1 MIKAYQEGN
10 KLTLKIHDSIDKT
23 SWFECEE
30 GKEEGAV
37 ANVSDLEK
45 ILNSNKNASIIDIY
59 INSAGGDVFEG
70 IGIYNILKRNRAY
83 KRVYVDGFA
92 CSIASVIAM
101 AGNQVYMPKSSMMMI
116 HNCWTMVCGN
126 ANDLRKMADDLDKMN
141 ELSVKA
147 YMTKFNG
154 TEKELQKLLD
164 GETYLNADECL
175 EKGLCTKVVED
186 GEETETMVNE
196 ALDKNTNMYN
206 AKLEQLRA
214 IKESI
219 KQLDVETKEVETV
232 NETENVEII
241 NETELVNEANDE
253 MKDSEETKEYTKEEV
268 KEAVES
274 MQQNALQKFFHIQVK
289 EKN

>member
-1 MIKAYQEGN
+1 MIKVYQEGN

-23 SWFECEE
+23 SWFEDGE
-30 GKEEGAV
+30 KEEDAV

-45 ILNSNKNASIIDIY
+45 ILSNNKNASIIDIY

-70 IGIYNILKRNRAY
+70 IGIYNILKRNKAY

-101 AGNQVYMPKSSMMMI
+101 AGNQICMPKSSMMMI

-126 ANDLRKMADDLDKMN
+126 ANDLRKMASDLDKMN
-141 ELSVKA
+141 ALSIKA

-154 TEKELQKLLD
+154 TEKELQNLLD
-164 GETYLNADECL
+164 GETYLSAEECL
-175 EKGLCTKVVED
+175 EKGLCTKIIED
-186 GEETETMVNE
+186 GEETEAMVND

-219 KQLDVETKEVETV
+219 KQLDAEVEKVETVKEAKEVETIK
-232 NETENVEII
+232 ETETIK
-241 NETELVNEANDE
+241 EADDE
-253 MKDSEETKEYTKEEV
+253 MNDLDETKTYTKEEV

-274 MQQNALQKFFHIQVK
+274 VQQNALQRFFHIQVK
-289 EKN
+289 END